1 MNIQRF
7 LRSVS
12 GTGTGRHR
20 SAPVCTGDYRYRHRS
35 APGITRT
42 GTGTYRHRPA
52 LTGLDRHKTGLD
64 RHKTGTDRPGL
75 FYDVFDKNFV
85 LNSPKRQDI

>member
-1 MNIQRF
+1 

-20 SAPVCTGDYRYRHRS
+20 PAT
-35 APGITRT
+35 T

-52 LTGLDRHKTGLD
+52 LTGLD

-75 FYDVFDKNFV
+75 FYDVFDKNF
-85 LNSPKRQDI
+85 LNIMPIWAI